1 MLRIMLLCLVTLGCA
16 SAFTLDGDPGVLPAG
31 FTTCSGDEHVA
42 YIRTD
47 VARGPHAAIV
57 IAHEDKHLEQMRT
70 IGDCDAWNRWLKVPE
85 NRANAEAAAFCVSSI
100 VARRM
105 GVFETMDAAVG
116 AHARQLAG
124 YRQLNLTVDSAT
136 SLIRKF
142 CG

>member
-1 MLRIMLLCLVTLGCA
+1 MRALALVLMLAGCVRPFA
-16 SAFTLDGDPGVLPAG
+16 LDSDPSVLPAG
-31 FTTCSGDEHVA
+31 FTACAGNEHVA

-70 IGDCDAWNRWLKVPE
+70 IGNCDDWNRWLKNPD
-85 NRANAEAAAFCVSSI
+85 NRANAEAAAFCVSSL

-105 GVFETMDAAVG
+105 GVFDTMDEAVD
-116 AHARQLAG
+116 AHARQLAT
-124 YRQLNLTVDSAT
+124 YRQLNLSVDSAR